1 VGKYYP
7 VANSQPDAES
17 FAVSERDAASFVNSA
32 WNTLFFTVADVRISS
47 IQPPSN
53 GVGSFDACASEFP
66 CGGSKRSQ

>member
-1 VGKYYP
+1 MGKYYP
-7 VANSQPDAES
+7 VANSQADADS
-17 FAVSERDAASFVNSA
+17 FAASFVNSA

-47 IQPPSN
+47 VQPRSN